1 MKGSRVLVH
10 TVQDSPVGP
19 LTLVALDGKLRGL
32 YMNLQRHRPPEATFG
47 EPDPTPFTEV
57 IRQLDEYFG
66 GQRTEFNLPM
76 NLVGT
81 PFQRTVWAALQE
93 IPYGE
98 TRSYGQLAV
107 RIGRPGAARAV
118 GLANG
123 RNPIGIIVPCH
134 RVVGASGDLTGYG
147 GGLERKQHLLD
158 FERRQ
163 HGSAHEGMLFEVA
176 AAMRT
181 PTDSDRR
188 SPQNGGAVSNHH
200 DPHATT
206 RHRQSPAVQLRT
218 PLEASPRYPSGGDAA
233 AQRDVPD
240 GPRGDERDHCYRRAG
255 QEHLVDAIRNRRL
268 VGVAQRGG

>member
-19 LTLVALDGKLRGL
+19 LTLVALDGKLSGL

-47 EPDPTPFTEV
+47 KPDPTAFTEV

-66 GQRTEFNLPM
+66 GQRTEFDLPM

-98 TRSYGQLAV
+98 TRSYGQLAE

-134 RVVGASGDLTGYG
+134 RVVGSSGDLTGYG
-147 GGLERKQHLLD
+147 GGLERKQQLLD

-181 PTDSDRR
+181 PTDSDSR
-188 SPQNGGAVSNHH
+188 SPQNGGMSS
-200 DPHATT
+200 
-206 RHRQSPAVQLRT
+206 RGSG
-218 PLEASPRYPSGGDAA
+218 SGGGSGSSSGGGSVQIAELSQSA
-233 AQRDVPD
+233 STASASRI
-240 GPRGDERDHCYRRAG
+240 GGRSGRGSGSGSRMAG
-255 QEHLVDAIRNRRL
+255 
-268 VGVAQRGG
+268 GGLW